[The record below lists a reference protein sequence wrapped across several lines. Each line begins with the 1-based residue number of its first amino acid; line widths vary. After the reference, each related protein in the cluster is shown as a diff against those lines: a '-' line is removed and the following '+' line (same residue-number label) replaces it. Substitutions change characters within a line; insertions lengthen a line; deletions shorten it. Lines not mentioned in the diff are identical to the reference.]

1 MRITGGIAFL
11 LVVLSFLG
19 AFGAAAAPLV
29 FVLPSSTVPS
39 QAEFTV
45 ALMLDT
51 GGDDVLG
58 LHVSIQFDNAIVQ
71 LNRIDPGTWFTTS
84 GVDYFFWDYTHSGT
98 ELIHFAASR
107 LGSAST
113 TGGQVAVMHFTALMG
128 GISPLTFLGCDV
140 RDFQNQPLDADH
152 STGDRIVIDE
162 AIPADPTTF
171 GEVKALFR

>member
-11 LVVLSFLG
+11 LVLLSCLG
-19 AFGAAAAPLV
+19 AYGAVAAPLV

-39 QAEFTV
+39 QADFTV

-71 LNRIDPGTWFTTS
+71 LNRIDPGAWFTFS
-84 GVDYFFWDYTHSGT
+84 GVGSYFYDYTHPGT
-98 ELIHFAASR
+98 DEIHFAGSR
-107 LGSAST
+107 LGSATT

-128 GISPLTFLGCDV
+128 GTSPLDFEICEVRNFLNESLG
-140 RDFQNQPLDADH
+140 ADH
-152 STGDRIVIDE
+152 STDDQIVIDE
-162 AIPADPTTF
+162 AIPSDPTTF